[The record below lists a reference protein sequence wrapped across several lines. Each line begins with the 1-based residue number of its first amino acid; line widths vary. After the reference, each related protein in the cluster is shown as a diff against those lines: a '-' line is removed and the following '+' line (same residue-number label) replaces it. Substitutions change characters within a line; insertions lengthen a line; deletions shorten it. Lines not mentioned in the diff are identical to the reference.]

1 LQKHRIL
8 IVEDD
13 PKTAET
19 LRLYLKNAGFEADV
33 IGDGPSGL
41 EAARKGRYV
50 LMILDLM
57 LPGLSGESV
66 CRTLRAESPLPIVML
81 TARSTTSDR
90 IEGLELG
97 ADDYITKP
105 FSPREVVARVRTVLR
120 RTKPSTHDTG
130 RFTVGGVDLDLDNYT
145 ARVDGR
151 QVALTRIELAILA
164 ALMRARGRVLTR
176 EALIEQAFG
185 HDYDALDRTID
196 AHIMKLRKKIEP
208 DRRHPVYVLTAFGKG
223 YQFAAGGSALE

>member
-1 LQKHRIL
+1 MRRQHIL
-8 IVEDD
+8 IVEDYA
-13 PKTAET
+13 KTANT
-19 LRLYLKNAGFEADV
+19 LRLYLEHAGFEADV
-33 IGDGPSGL
+33 VGDGTSGL
-41 EAARKGRYV
+41 EAARRGPYD

-66 CRTLRAESPLPIVML
+66 CRTLRAESLLPIVML

-120 RTKPSTHDTG
+120 RTRPAALETEPLTA
-130 RFTVGGVDLDLDNYT
+130 GGVELDPDRCT
-145 ARVDGR
+145 VRVDGR
-151 QVALTRIELAILA
+151 RVPLTRIELDILA
-164 ALMRARGRVLTR
+164 ALIRARGRVLTR

-196 AHIMKLRKKIEP
+196 AHVMKLRKKIEP
-208 DRRHPVYVLTAFGKG
+208 DRRNPIYVLTVFGTGYRFAFG
-223 YQFAAGGSALE
+223 ANDDE